1 MFNILEKIYMNLMC
15 IDLFSKNN
23 FYIKW
28 FFKDIC
34 YIDLTR
40 VF

>member
-1 MFNILEKIYMNLMC
+1 MFLKKIYMNLMC

-23 FYIKW
+23 LNIKW

-40 VF
+40 VC